1 MGVEGRVKDLATCS
15 ILGFVF
21 VSSVNVNDR
30 VVHLVTPQ
38 GGDLPGTILLKG
50 KISWNE
56 KEWTLCLFE

>member
-1 MGVEGRVKDLATCS
+1 MKSRVKDLATCS

-30 VVHLVTPQ
+30 VITPQ

-56 KEWTLCLFE
+56 K

>member
-1 MGVEGRVKDLATCS
+1 MKSRVKDLATCS

-30 VVHLVTPQ
+30 VIHLVTPQ

-56 KEWTLCLFE
+56 K

>member
-1 MGVEGRVKDLATCS
+1 MGEEMKSRVKDLATCS

-30 VVHLVTPQ
+30 VIHLVTPQ

-56 KEWTLCLFE
+56 K

>member
-1 MGVEGRVKDLATCS
+1 MKSRVKDLATFS

-30 VVHLVTPQ
+30 VIHLVTPQ

-56 KEWTLCLFE
+56 K